1 MNISQLLRSGLLMGL
16 LAGCSQSMPGDSSIS
31 NVETQ
36 PEPEWA
42 RDVSPTSA
50 AAVSIESQP
59 FPDVDEVAATAEN
72 SAEIKPIPED
82 GN

>member
-1 MNISQLLRSGLLMGL
+1 MNISRLLRSGLLMGL
-16 LAGCSQSMPGDSSIS
+16 LAGCSQSISGDSSVS
-31 NVETQ
+31 NIETQ

-42 RDVSPTSA
+42 RDASPNSA
-50 AAVSIESQP
+50 AAVSVESQP
-59 FPDVDEVAATAEN
+59 FPDVDEVAASAEN